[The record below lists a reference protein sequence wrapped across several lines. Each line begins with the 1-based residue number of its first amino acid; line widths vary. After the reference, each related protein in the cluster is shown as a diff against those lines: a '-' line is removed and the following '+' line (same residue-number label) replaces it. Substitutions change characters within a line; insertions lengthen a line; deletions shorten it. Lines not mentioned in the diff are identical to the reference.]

1 MKSKLLL
8 SIILLVSLGVIY
20 ILSKNTETNTFTKE
34 QIDEQEAICVKLI
47 YDKPIEGYEV
57 TADWRPFEASGCETG
72 RITINFHNT
81 STGKEFQYVNKEKF
95 SSYHTDLIA
104 ATDGFDG
111 YKNGYTYTIQYVTK
125 TNPFEES
132 PLDYYLPFQFY
143 DVDFDGEKE
152 LLINNYEKGQQGNGY
167 DVFEITDA
175 GLEEKSYP
183 PFDSV
188 DNMMKFDNQSKI
200 ISCYMHD
207 GSYYAMEVRYQKV
220 DRISKQNLS
229 IPNGLDDKLK
239 NSLSNLEPDAP
250 SDFHIVAAEISMG
263 EAEYKLKVQNGGW
276 LLIE

>member
-1 MKSKLLL
+1 M
-8 SIILLVSLGVIY
+8 
-20 ILSKNTETNTFTKE
+20 
-34 QIDEQEAICVKLI
+34 
-47 YDKPIEGYEV
+47 
-57 TADWRPFEASGCETG
+57 
-72 RITINFHNT
+72 
-81 STGKEFQYVNKEKF
+81 
-95 SSYHTDLIA
+95 
-104 ATDGFDG
+104 
-111 YKNGYTYTIQYVTK
+111 
-125 TNPFEES
+125 
-132 PLDYYLPFQFY
+132 
-143 DVDFDGEKE
+143 DFDGEKE
-152 LLINNYEKGQQGNGY
+152 LLINNYERGQQGNGY